1 MPVEY
6 RVPIAHN
13 QAVSFSLNDEELAF
27 LGSHVRYNDVVFEY
41 GSGKSTNYLAPRCR
55 RLITVEHKPEF
66 AAVAA
71 LTLHLAGHVHATVI
85 SAPPILPYVEGGEDD
100 GDLSAFGPYVEAYT
114 GKGVNVILI
123 DGRAR
128 CEVIRHILETASYG
142 PSPDLKIFVHD
153 INRPAYADALA
164 RMDHVQTVGR
174 LGLYKA
180 RFE

>member
-1 MPVEY
+1 
-6 RVPIAHN
+6 
-13 QAVSFSLNDEELAF
+13 VSFSLNDEELAF
-27 LGSHVRYNDVVFEY
+27 LGSHVWYNDTVFEY
-41 GSGKSTNYLAPRCR
+41 GSGKSTAYLAPRCK

-66 AAVAA
+66 AAVALLQA
-71 LTLHLAGHVHATVI
+71 HQAGHGNVTVI
-85 SAPPILPYVEGGEDD
+85 SAPPVLPYVEGTDDD
-100 GDLSAFGPYVEAYT
+100 GDLSTFGPYVDAYT
-114 GKGVNVILI
+114 GKGVNVVLI